1 MGCFTSF
8 ARTSVALVA
17 LSLLVLQASGEEGM
31 YLMFVCIYVLDGY
44 LPSFFFAESFF
55 NSFLWLSS
63 GFGSL
68 CSECDVTDLLS
79 QRWMEEEIGSFR
91 KFVSLF
97 PRFFL

>member
-31 YLMFVCIYVLDGY
+31 YLMYVFMYVCMYGTGACLFFVD
-44 LPSFFFAESFF
+44 SFF

-68 CSECDVTDLLS
+68 CSEFAVTDLCLKDG
-79 QRWMEEEIGSFR
+79 WR
-91 KFVSLF
+91 K
-97 PRFFL
+97 R

>member
-44 LPSFFFAESFF
+44 LP
-55 NSFLWLSS
+55 L
-63 GFGSL
+63 
-68 CSECDVTDLLS
+68 
-79 QRWMEEEIGSFR
+79 
-91 KFVSLF
+91 
-97 PRFFL
+97 FFLQSPFLIHFYGFLQDLDRSARSVMSLICCLKDGWRKR